1 LIAERQKKREDSF
14 QHLRKQY
21 PLDEDSEKILS
32 LTTDELLE
40 ELQMRVLTASE
51 VLKAFIAKVYTKTT
65 V

>member
-1 LIAERQKKREDSF
+1 
-14 QHLRKQY
+14 
-21 PLDEDSEKILS
+21 LDEDSEKILS